1 MSFLALFFRDHPVL
15 ATKTMGDILSE
26 FIQLLVG
33 GISDL
38 ATGIGSGVNGFV
50 KDLFLVVDSTGAIS
64 GLSTF
69 GGIVAIF
76 GGIAL
81 AVGITTLIFNWIR
94 SIGN

>member
-1 MSFLALFFRDHPVL
+1 MSFLALVFRNPVL
-15 ATKTMGDILSE
+15 AAKTMGDILSE

-33 GISDL
+33 GIKDL
-38 ATGIGSGVNGFV
+38 ATGVGSGVNGFV
-50 KDLFLVVDSTGAIS
+50 KDLFLEVDSSGAIS

>member
-1 MSFLALFFRDHPVL
+1 MSFLSLPFRNPVL
-15 ATKTMGDILSE
+15 AAKTMGDILSE

-33 GISDL
+33 GIKDL
-38 ATGIGSGVNGFV
+38 ATGVGSGVNGFV
-50 KDLFLVVDSTGAIS
+50 KDLFLEVDSTGAIS

>member
-1 MSFLALFFRDHPVL
+1 MSFLALVFRNPVL
-15 ATKTMGDILSE
+15 AAKSMGDILSE

-33 GISDL
+33 GIKDL
-38 ATGIGSGVNGFV
+38 ATGVGSGVNGFV
-50 KDLFLVVDSTGAIS
+50 KDLFLDVDSTGAIS

>member
-1 MSFLALFFRDHPVL
+1 MSFLSLLVRRPVL
-15 ATKTMGDILSE
+15 AAKTMGDILSE

-33 GISDL
+33 GIKDL
-38 ATGIGSGVNGFV
+38 ATGVGSGVNGFV
-50 KDLFLVVDSTGAIS
+50 KDLFLDVDSTGAIS

>member
-1 MSFLALFFRDHPVL
+1 MSAVL
-15 ATKTMGDILSE
+15 KE
-26 FIQLLVG
+26 FITLLVS
-33 GISDL
+33 GISEL

-50 KDLFLVVDSTGAIS
+50 TDLFLKTGDAGAIT

-69 GGIVAIF
+69 GGVVAIF

-81 AVGITTLIFNWIR
+81 ATGITTLIFNWVR

>member
-1 MSFLALFFRDHPVL
+1 MSFLALVFRDPVF
-15 ATKTMGDILSE
+15 AAKTMGDILSE

-33 GISDL
+33 GIKDL
-38 ATGIGSGVNGFV
+38 ATGVGTGVNGFV
-50 KDLFLVVDSTGAIS
+50 KDLFLDVDSTGAIS

-94 SIGN
+94 SFGN

>member
-1 MSFLALFFRDHPVL
+1 M
-15 ATKTMGDILSE
+15 TEILTE
-26 FIQLLVG
+26 FIDLLVG
-33 GISDL
+33 GITNL

-50 KDLFLVVDSTGAIS
+50 QDLFLRVSDSGAVE

-69 GGIVAIF
+69 GGVVAIF
-76 GGIAL
+76 GGIGL

>member
-1 MSFLALFFRDHPVL
+1 MSFLALVFRHPVL
-15 ATKTMGDILSE
+15 AAKTMGDILSE
-26 FIQLLVG
+26 FIKLLVG

-50 KDLFLVVDSTGAIS
+50 KDLFLEVDAQGAIT

-69 GGIVAIF
+69 GGVIAIF

-81 AVGITTLIFNWIR
+81 AVGISTLIFNWIR

>member
-1 MSFLALFFRDHPVL
+1 MSFLALVFRNPVL
-15 ATKTMGDILSE
+15 AAKTMGDILKD

-33 GISDL
+33 GVTDL
-38 ATGIGSGVNGFV
+38 ATGIGTGVNGFV
-50 KDLFLVVDSTGAIS
+50 KDLFLEVDAQGAIT
-64 GLSTF
+64 GLSPF
-69 GGIVAIF
+69 GGVVAIF

>member
-1 MSFLALFFRDHPVL
+1 MSFLALVFRNPVL
-15 ATKTMGDILSE
+15 AAKTMGDILSE

-33 GISDL
+33 GIKDL
-38 ATGIGSGVNGFV
+38 ATGVGSGVNGFV
-50 KDLFLVVDSTGAIS
+50 KDLFLEVDSTGAIS

>member
-1 MSFLALFFRDHPVL
+1 MSFLSLLFRNPVL
-15 ATKTMGDILSE
+15 AAKTMGDILSE

-33 GISDL
+33 GIKDL
-38 ATGIGSGVNGFV
+38 ATGVGSGVNGFV
-50 KDLFLVVDSTGAIS
+50 KDLFLEVDSTGAIS

-69 GGIVAIF
+69 GSIVAIF

>member
-1 MSFLALFFRDHPVL
+1 MSFLALVFRNPVL
-15 ATKTMGDILSE
+15 AAKTMGDILSE

-33 GISDL
+33 GIKDL
-38 ATGIGSGVNGFV
+38 STGIATGVNGFV
-50 KDLFLVVDSTGAIS
+50 KDLFLEVDAQGAIT

-69 GGIVAIF
+69 GGVIAIF

-81 AVGITTLIFNWIR
+81 AVGITTLIFNYIR

>member
-1 MSFLALFFRDHPVL
+1 MSFLALVFRNPVL
-15 ATKTMGDILSE
+15 AAKTMGDILSE

-33 GISDL
+33 GIKDL
-38 ATGIGSGVNGFV
+38 ATGIGTGVNGFV
-50 KDLFLVVDSTGAIS
+50 KDLFLEVDAQGAIS

-69 GGIVAIF
+69 GGVIAIF

>member
-1 MSFLALFFRDHPVL
+1 MSFLALVFRNPVL
-15 ATKTMGDILSE
+15 AAKTMGDILKD

-33 GISDL
+33 GITDL
-38 ATGIGSGVNGFV
+38 ATGIGTGVNGFV
-50 KDLFLVVDSTGAIS
+50 KDLFLEVDAQGAIT

-69 GGIVAIF
+69 GGVIAIF
-76 GGIAL
+76 GGIGL

>member
-1 MSFLALFFRDHPVL
+1 MSFLALSFTNPVL
-15 ATKTMGDILSE
+15 AAKTMGDILSE

-33 GISDL
+33 GIKDL
-38 ATGIGSGVNGFV
+38 ATGVGSGVNGFV
-50 KDLFLVVDSTGAIS
+50 KDLFLEVDSQGAIT

-69 GGIVAIF
+69 GGIIAIF

>member
-1 MSFLALFFRDHPVL
+1 MSFLALVFRHPVL
-15 ATKTMGDILSE
+15 AAKTMGDILSE
-26 FIQLLVG
+26 FIKLLVG

-50 KDLFLVVDSTGAIS
+50 KDLFLEVDAQGAIT

-69 GGIVAIF
+69 GGVIAIF
-76 GGIAL
+76 GGIGL

-94 SIGN
+94 SIGK

>member
-1 MSFLALFFRDHPVL
+1 MADVL
-15 ATKTMGDILSE
+15 TS

-33 GISDL
+33 GITDL
-38 ATGIGSGVNGFV
+38 ASGIGTGVNGFV
-50 KDLFLVVDSTGAIS
+50 EDLFLTVGTDGAVT

-69 GGIVAIF
+69 GGVVAIF

-81 AVGITTLIFNWIR
+81 ATGITTLIFNWIR

>member
-1 MSFLALFFRDHPVL
+1 MSFLSLVVSNPAL
-15 ATKTMGDILSE
+15 ASKTLGDILKE

-33 GISDL
+33 GVSDL
-38 ATGIGSGVNGFV
+38 ATGVGSGVNGFV
-50 KDLFLVVDSTGAIS
+50 KDLFLEVDAQGGIT

-69 GGIVAIF
+69 GGVVAIF